1 LHSLPCQLLSQQV
14 KPLPHQL
21 IVYHGVAAGA
31 AAPAAAA
38 VAAPAAAAAAAVAAA
53 APAAAAASVAVNS
66 FWRAAAVAAAAAA
79 AAAAASQAPSMAAA
93 AADKAAAKL
102 VPVAPKCGVRFVSL
116 GLSPMHQVDDSHFT
130 HSKELHNTFNRMF
143 KTGAAFYP
151 FKVSTHLGHGCELQ
165 PPPGTVWLYHCKSQL
180 WMIKFEE

>member
-1 LHSLPCQLLSQQV
+1 MPPLSHSCLKSVHVDAVRLRLEN
-14 KPLPHQL
+14 KM
-21 IVYHGVAAGA
+21 
-31 AAPAAAA
+31 AAPAKK
-38 VAAPAAAAAAAVAAA
+38 V
-53 APAAAAASVAVNS
+53 SMKKS
-66 FWRAAAVAAAAAA
+66 QRDKLAAA

-93 AADKAAAKL
+93 AADKSAVKL

-151 FKVSTHLGHGCELQ
+151 FKVSKHRRVTAVNCNHGQ
-165 PPPGTVWLYHCKSQL
+165 AQYGFITASHS
-180 WMIKFEE
+180 FG

>member
-1 LHSLPCQLLSQQV
+1 MPPLSHSC
-14 KPLPHQL
+14 L
-21 IVYHGVAAGA
+21 IRVHVDAVRLRLENKM
-31 AAPAAAA
+31 AAPAKK
-38 VAAPAAAAAAAVAAA
+38 V
-53 APAAAAASVAVNS
+53 SMKKS
-66 FWRAAAVAAAAAA
+66 QRDKLAAA